1 MYAVAITSSATTSST
16 TITASMNERSRS
28 GKRGPTSAS
37 IPSAKAVS
45 VDIAAPHPCAA
56 ELPALKAR

>member
-1 MYAVAITSSATTSST
+1 MTSSATTSST
-16 TITASMNERSRS
+16 TMIVSMKPRRRS

-45 VDIAAPHPCAA
+45 VDIATPQPPAA
-56 ELPALKAR
+56 SPPPLKAR